1 MIFRS
6 KSKFEQL
13 DQYLARRDYRG
24 ALQAISE
31 ELRRRPEN
39 FNVLLRQAEILA
51 LAGDREEAIEVY
63 QKLARHFVSEGF
75 YARAI
80 AINSKILRL
89 DPTRTEA
96 TRELADE
103 IARRQEEEEKRRRPP
118 LTRPPSKPSARP
130 PKEPQQTADEPQQE
144 PEEAA
149 SGPLPPRGG
158 EAAFF
163 GAFPRDALEKLL
175 NSTCVYTF
183 QPGVVLVREG
193 EDGRSMFLIEG
204 GTVQVLTTD
213 GTGATIPLAR
223 LGPGE
228 FFGEVSVLTG
238 RPRTATVVAE
248 TAVTVIEVSK
258 DDLDQITATH
268 PEVRALVQ
276 RFYEE
281 RAHAT
286 VEAVLSRMR
295 RQRG

>member
-51 LAGDREEAIEVY
+51 LAGDRDEAIKVY
-63 QKLARHFVSEGF
+63 EKLARHFVAEGF

-89 DPTRTEA
+89 DPSRTES
-96 TRELADE
+96 TRELAEE
-103 IARRQEEEEKRRRPP
+103 IARRQEAEAKQRRPP
-118 LTRPPSKPSARP
+118 LTPPSPGGRRHRPAEEEDSASVPAQP
-130 PKEPQQTADEPQQE
+130 P
-144 PEEAA
+144 
-149 SGPLPPRGG
+149 PPRS

-163 GAFPRDALEKLL
+163 GAFPREALEKLL
-175 NSTCVYTF
+175 SSTCVYTF

-193 EDGRSMFLIEG
+193 EEGRSMFLIED
-204 GTVQVLTTD
+204 GTVEVTTTD
-213 GTGATIPLAR
+213 ARGATITLAS
-223 LGPGE
+223 LGPGD

-238 RPRTATVVAE
+238 RPRTATVVAK
-248 TAVTVIEVSK
+248 TAVTVIEVAK
-258 DDLDQITATH
+258 EDLDEIAASH
-268 PEVRALVQ
+268 PEVRRLVQ
-276 RFYEE
+276 KFYEE

-286 VEAVLSRMR
+286 VEAMLSRMR
-295 RQRG
+295 RARE

>member
-13 DQYLARRDYRG
+13 DQYLAKRDYRG

-51 LAGDREEAIEVY
+51 LAGDRDEAIEVY
-63 QKLARHFVSEGF
+63 QKLARHFVAEGF

-118 LTRPPSKPSARP
+118 LTRPPGKSAPRQ
-130 PKEPQQTADEPQQE
+130 PQESE
-144 PEEAA
+144 EEAEELA
-149 SGPLPPRGG
+149 TRPLPPRGG

-163 GAFPRDALEKLL
+163 SAFPRDALEKLL

-213 GTGATIPLAR
+213 STGATIPLAR

-276 RFYEE
+276 KFYEE

>member
-1 MIFRS
+1 MIFRN

-51 LAGDREEAIEVY
+51 LAGNRDEAIEVY
-63 QKLARHFVSEGF
+63 QKLARHFVAEGF

-80 AINSKILRL
+80 AVNSKILRL

-96 TRELADE
+96 TRELAEE
-103 IARRQEEEEKRRRPP
+103 IARRQEEEQKRRRLP
-118 LTRPPSKPSARP
+118 LTQPPSRAPLQQPKGQVRVDEEPVAQPVSAR
-130 PKEPQQTADEPQQE
+130 A
-144 PEEAA
+144 
-149 SGPLPPRGG
+149 G

-163 GAFPRDALEKLL
+163 GAFPREALEKLL
-175 NSTCVYTF
+175 SSTCVYTF

-213 GTGATIPLAR
+213 STGATIPLAR

-248 TAVTVIEVSK
+248 TTVTVIEISK

-268 PEVRALVQ
+268 PEVRSLVQ
-276 RFYEE
+276 KFYEE

>member
-1 MIFRS
+1 MIFRP

-24 ALQAISE
+24 ALQAISD

-63 QKLARHFVSEGF
+63 QKLARHFVAEGF

-80 AINSKILRL
+80 AVNSKILRL
-89 DPTRTEA
+89 DPSRTEA
-96 TRELADE
+96 TRELAEE
-103 IARRQEEEEKRRRPP
+103 IARRQEDEEKIRRPP
-118 LTRPPSKPSARP
+118 LAHPP
-130 PKEPQQTADEPQQE
+130 PKGPSRRQPEVVGPASPQ
-144 PEEAA
+144 
-149 SGPLPPRGG
+149 GPSSRG
-158 EAAFF
+158 EVAFF
-163 GAFPRDALEKLL
+163 GAFPREALEKLL
-175 NSTCVYTF
+175 SSTCVYTF

-193 EDGRSMFLIEG
+193 EEGRSMFLIED
-204 GTVQVLTTD
+204 GTVEVTTTD
-213 GTGATIPLAR
+213 TTGSTIALAR
-223 LGPGE
+223 LGPGD

-238 RPRTATVVAE
+238 RPRTATVIAA
-248 TAVTVIEVSK
+248 TTVTVIEVGK
-258 DDLDQITATH
+258 DDLDQITASH
-268 PEVRALVQ
+268 PEVRSLVQ

-295 RQRG
+295 RQRA

>member
-51 LAGDREEAIEVY
+51 LAGDRDEAIEVY
-63 QKLARHFVSEGF
+63 QKLARHFVAEGF

-103 IARRQEEEEKRRRPP
+103 IARRQEEEEKRRRPS
-118 LTRPPSKPSARP
+118 LTRPPGKPAPRQ
-130 PKEPQQTADEPQQE
+130 PKESEGETEEP
-144 PEEAA
+144 ATR
-149 SGPLPPRGG
+149 PLPARGG

-163 GAFPRDALEKLL
+163 SAFPRDALEKLL

-213 GTGATIPLAR
+213 STGATIPLAR

-268 PEVRALVQ
+268 PEVRALLQ

>member
-51 LAGDREEAIEVY
+51 LAGDRDEAIQVY
-63 QKLARHFVSEGF
+63 EKLARHFIAQGF

-89 DPTRTEA
+89 DPSRSETTRQ
-96 TRELADE
+96 LAEE
-103 IARRQEEEEKRRRPP
+103 IARRQEAEAKQRRPP
-118 LTRPPSKPSARP
+118 LASPAPGGRPHRP
-130 PKEPQQTADEPQQE
+130 TE
-144 PEEAA
+144 EEA
-149 SGPLPPRGG
+149 PPPAPAQSPSSRS
-158 EAAFF
+158 EVAFF
-163 GAFPRDALEKLL
+163 GAFPREALEKLL
-175 NSTCVYTF
+175 SSTCVYTF

-193 EDGRSMFLIEG
+193 EEGRSMFLIED
-204 GTVQVLTTD
+204 GTVEVTTTD
-213 GTGATIPLAR
+213 SSGAAIPLAS
-223 LGPGE
+223 LGPGD

-238 RPRTATVVAE
+238 RPRTATVVAK
-248 TAVTVIEVSK
+248 TVVTVIEVAK
-258 DDLDQITATH
+258 EDLDEIAASY
-268 PEVRALVQ
+268 PEVRQVVQ
-276 RFYEE
+276 KFYEE

-286 VEAVLSRMR
+286 VEAILSRMR
-295 RQRG
+295 QGRG

>member
-51 LAGDREEAIEVY
+51 LAGDRDEAIEVY
-63 QKLARHFVSEGF
+63 QKLARHFVAEGF

-80 AINSKILRL
+80 AVNSKILRL
-89 DPTRTEA
+89 DPSRTEA
-96 TRELADE
+96 TRQLAEE

-118 LTRPPSKPSARP
+118 LAQPALGSRLRRPAQETRGAPPAVPPSRP
-130 PKEPQQTADEPQQE
+130 
-144 PEEAA
+144 
-149 SGPLPPRGG
+149 G
-158 EAAFF
+158 EVAFF
-163 GAFPRDALEKLL
+163 GGFPREALEKLL
-175 NSTCVYTF
+175 SSTCVYTF

-193 EDGRSMFLIEG
+193 EEGRSMFLIED
-204 GTVQVLTTD
+204 GTVEVTTTD
-213 GTGATIPLAR
+213 SNGTTIALAS
-223 LGPGE
+223 LGPGD

-238 RPRTATVVAE
+238 RPRTATVVAK
-248 TAVTVIEVSK
+248 TPVTVIEVGK
-258 DDLDQITATH
+258 EDLDQIAAAH
-268 PEVRALVQ
+268 PEVRAMVQ
-276 RFYEE
+276 KFYEE

-286 VEAVLSRMR
+286 VEAILSRMR
-295 RQRG
+295 QARE